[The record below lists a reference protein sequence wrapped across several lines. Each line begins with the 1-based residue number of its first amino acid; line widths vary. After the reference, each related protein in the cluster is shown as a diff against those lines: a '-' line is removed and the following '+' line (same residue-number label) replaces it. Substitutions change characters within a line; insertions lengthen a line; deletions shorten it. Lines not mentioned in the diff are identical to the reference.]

1 MAEHDANAALAS
13 RSDAERL
20 KVARQAGSGGSL
32 TALPIIETLL
42 GDVSA
47 YIPTNVISIT
57 DGQIYLE
64 SDLFYAGIR
73 PAVNVG
79 LSVSRVGGSAQ
90 LKAMRQVAGRLRL
103 DMAAF
108 REVAAFAQFGSDLD
122 KATQAQLAR
131 GQRLQEV
138 LKQPQYQPLS
148 LEHQVISLFAATN
161 GFADAVPVPR
171 IKTWQT
177 AMLRYFDSTVPEV
190 GRDIVEKR
198 QISPETEAAMRSA
211 LESFNRS
218 WQ

>member
-1 MAEHDANAALAS
+1 
-13 RSDAERL
+13 
-20 KVARQAGSGGSL
+20 
-32 TALPIIETLL
+32 
-42 GDVSA
+42 
-47 YIPTNVISIT
+47 
-57 DGQIYLE
+57 
-64 SDLFYAGIR
+64 
-73 PAVNVG
+73 VNVG

-138 LKQPQYQPLS
+138 LKQPQYQPMS
-148 LEHQVISLFAATN
+148 LEHQVLSLFAATN
-161 GFADAVPVPR
+161 GYTDAVPVPR
-171 IKTWQT
+171 IKAWQ
-177 AMLRYFDSTVPEV
+177 ASMLRHFDTTVPEL

-198 QISPETEAAMRSA
+198 QISAETESGLRAA
-211 LESFNRS
+211 LEAFNRS